1 MKILHYTVLIVFE
14 SPSSDNNINPLI
26 LGLLHDRN
34 YSSKSNRGVKLPSH
48 AFIGSEGQAVLEW
61 ESEKD
66 GAEKLKK
73 RLYQMLHGITRLE
86 ESPTAIFLM
95 ICPEDKTL
103 TFVSR
108 LKVKKSTS
116 IF

>member
-1 MKILHYTVLIVFE
+1 MKILHYTVLIVIEAPF
-14 SPSSDNNINPLI
+14 SDNNINHLI

-108 LKVKKSTS
+108 LKVKK
-116 IF
+116 

>member
-108 LKVKKSTS
+108 LKVKK
-116 IF
+116 

>member
-1 MKILHYTVLIVFE
+1 MKILHYTVLIVAE
-14 SPSSDNNINPLI
+14 AQSSDNNINPLI
-26 LGLLHDRN
+26 LDFLHDRN
-34 YSSKSNRGVKLPSH
+34 YSSKSNRGVKLPPH
-48 AFIGSEGQAVLEW
+48 AFVGSEGQAVLEW

-86 ESPTAIFLM
+86 KSPTAIFLM

-108 LKVKKSTS
+108 LKVKK
-116 IF
+116 

>member
-1 MKILHYTVLIVFE
+1 MKIQHYTVLIVIE
-14 SPSSDNNINPLI
+14 APSSDNNINPLI
-26 LGLLHDRN
+26 LSLLHDRK
-34 YSSKSNRGVKLPSH
+34 YSNKSNRGVKLPSH
-48 AFIGSEGQAVLEW
+48 VFVGLEGQAISEW

-73 RLYQMLHGITRLE
+73 RLYHMLHGIIRLE
-86 ESPTAIFLM
+86 TYPPAIFLM

-108 LKVKKSTS
+108 LKFKK
-116 IF
+116 

>member
-1 MKILHYTVLIVFE
+1 MKIIHYTVLMVVE
-14 SPSSDNNINPLI
+14 PTTLDNNINPLI
-26 LGLLHDRN
+26 LNILHDRK
-34 YSSKSNRGVKLPSH
+34 YSRKSNRGVKLPSH

-73 RLYQMLHGITRLE
+73 RLYQMLHGIRRLE
-86 ESPTAIFLM
+86 TCPSAIFLM

-108 LKVKKSTS
+108 LTAKK
-116 IF
+116 

>member
-1 MKILHYTVLIVFE
+1 
-14 SPSSDNNINPLI
+14 
-26 LGLLHDRN
+26 LHDRN

-73 RLYQMLHGITRLE
+73 T
-86 ESPTAIFLM
+86 SPDAAWNY
-95 ICPEDKTL
+95 
-103 TFVSR
+103 TFRRISHSNFSNDLPR
-108 LKVKKSTS
+108 R
-116 IF
+116 

>member
-1 MKILHYTVLIVFE
+1 MKILHYTVLIVIE
-14 SPSSDNNINPLI
+14 ASSSDNNINPLI
-26 LGLLHDRN
+26 MGLLHDRN
-34 YSSKSNRGVKLPSH
+34 YSSKSNRGVKFPSH

-73 RLYQMLHGITRLE
+73 RLYQMLHGITRFE
-86 ESPTAIFLM
+86 EFPTAVLLM

-108 LKVKKSTS
+108 LKVKK
-116 IF
+116 